1 MTVVLPIY
9 YIQEFKT
16 KANKTHLVGMNLY
29 RNAHHFLQNAMKKHF
44 QELVLEQLPPVE
56 RQLKQFTVNYK
67 IYYKSPVCDG
77 SNIVALIEKFYLDA
91 IKTHGLISDDNV
103 NYHVGSTWSVAGKDT
118 INPRVEVTITEI
130 AIKEIK

>member
-44 QELVLEQLPPVE
+44 QELVLEQLPSVE
-56 RQLKQFTVNYK
+56 QQLKQFTVDYK
-67 IYYKSPVCDG
+67 VYYKSHVCDG

-103 NYHVGSTWSVAGKDT
+103 NYHLGSTWSVAGQDKE
-118 INPRVEVTITEI
+118 NPRIEI

>member
-1 MTVVLPIY
+1 MTIVLPIY
-9 YIQEFKT
+9 YTQTFKT
-16 KANKTHLVGMNLY
+16 KSDKVWLVGANAF
-29 RNAHHFLQNAMKKHF
+29 RNWHYHLKNKVKQHF

-56 RQLKQFTVNYK
+56 QQLKQFTVNYK
-67 IYYKSPVCDG
+67 VYYKSPVCDG

-103 NYHVGSTWSVAGKDT
+103 NYHVGSTWSVAGQDKE
-118 INPRVEVTITEI
+118 NPRIEI

>member
-44 QELVLEQLPPVE
+44 QELVLEQLPSVE
-56 RQLKQFTVNYK
+56 QKLKQFTVNYK
-67 IYYKSPVCDG
+67 VYYKSPVCDG

-103 NYHVGSTWSVAGKDT
+103 NYHLGSTWSVAGQDKE
-118 INPRVEVTITEI
+118 NPRVEI

>member
-1 MTVVLPIY
+1 MTIVLPIY
-9 YIQEFKT
+9 YTQELKM
-16 KANKTHLVGMNLY
+16 KANKTSLVGMNLY
-29 RNAHHFLQNAMKKHF
+29 RNAHYFLQNAMKKHF

-56 RQLKQFTVNYK
+56 QQLKQFTVDYK

-103 NYHVGSTWSVAGKDT
+103 NYHVGSTWSVAGKDA
-118 INPRVEVTITEI
+118 INPRVVVTITEI

>member
-1 MTVVLPIY
+1 MTIVLPIY

-44 QELVLEQLPPVE
+44 QELVLEQLPSVE
-56 RQLKQFTVNYK
+56 QQLKQFTVNYK
-67 IYYKSPVCDG
+67 VYYKSPVCDG

-103 NYHVGSTWSVAGKDT
+103 NYHLGSTWSVAGQDKE
-118 INPRVEVTITEI
+118 NPRVEI

>member
-1 MTVVLPIY
+1 MTIVLPIY

-44 QELVLEQLPPVE
+44 QELVLEQLPSVE
-56 RQLKQFTVNYK
+56 QQLKQFTVNYK
-67 IYYKSPVCDG
+67 VYYKSPVCDG

-103 NYHVGSTWSVAGKDT
+103 NYHLGSTWSVAGQDKD
-118 INPRVEVTITEI
+118 NPRIEI

>member
-44 QELVLEQLPPVE
+44 QELVLEQLPSVE
-56 RQLKQFTVNYK
+56 QQLKQFTVDYK
-67 IYYKSPVCDG
+67 VYYKSPVCDG

-103 NYHVGSTWSVAGKDT
+103 NYHVGSTWSVAGQDKE
-118 INPRVEVTITEI
+118 NPRIEI
-130 AIKEIK
+130 VIKEIK

>member
-1 MTVVLPIY
+1 MTIVLPIY

-44 QELVLEQLPPVE
+44 QELVLEQLPSVE
-56 RQLKQFTVNYK
+56 QQLKQFTVNYK
-67 IYYKSPVCDG
+67 VYYKSPVCDG

-103 NYHVGSTWSVAGKDT
+103 NYHVGSAWSVAGKDA
-118 INPRVEVTITEI
+118 INPRVEI

>member
-1 MTVVLPIY
+1 MTIVLPIY
-9 YIQEFKT
+9 YTQEFKT

-56 RQLKQFTVNYK
+56 QQLKQFTVNYK
-67 IYYKSPVCDG
+67 VYYKSPVCDG

-103 NYHVGSTWSVAGKDT
+103 NYHVGSTWSVAGQDKE
-118 INPRVEVTITEI
+118 NPRVEI

>member
-44 QELVLEQLPPVE
+44 QELVLEQLPSVE
-56 RQLKQFTVNYK
+56 QQLKQFTVDYK
-67 IYYKSPVCDG
+67 VYYKSPVCDG

-103 NYHVGSTWSVAGKDT
+103 NYHVGSTWAVLGQDKL
-118 INPRVEVTITEI
+118 NPRVEIT
-130 AIKEIK
+130 IKEIK

>member
-1 MTVVLPIY
+1 MPVVLPIY

-29 RNAHHFLQNAMKKHF
+29 RNAHHFLQNAMKKYF

-56 RQLKQFTVNYK
+56 QQLKQFTVNYK
-67 IYYKSPVCDG
+67 VYYKSPVCDG

-103 NYHVGSTWSVAGKDT
+103 NYHVGSTWEVAGKDA
-118 INPRVEVTITEI
+118 INPRVEI

>member
-56 RQLKQFTVNYK
+56 QQLKQFTVNYK
-67 IYYKSPVCDG
+67 VYYKSSVCDG

-103 NYHVGSTWSVAGKDT
+103 NYHVGSTWT
-118 INPRVEVTITEI
+118 IIKQDKENPRIEI

>member
-1 MTVVLPIY
+1 MPVVLPIY

-44 QELVLEQLPPVE
+44 QELVLEQLPSVE
-56 RQLKQFTVNYK
+56 QQLKQFTVDYK
-67 IYYKSPVCDG
+67 VYYKSPVCDG

-103 NYHVGSTWSVAGKDT
+103 NYHVGSTWVVLGQDKL
-118 INPRVEVTITEI
+118 NPRVEI

>member
-1 MTVVLPIY
+1 MTLVLPIY

-44 QELVLEQLPPVE
+44 QELVLEQLPSVE
-56 RQLKQFTVNYK
+56 QQLKQFTVDYK
-67 IYYKSPVCDG
+67 VYYKSPVCDG

-103 NYHVGSTWSVAGKDT
+103 NYHVGSTWVVLGQDKE
-118 INPRVEVTITEI
+118 NPRIEI

>member
-1 MTVVLPIY
+1 MPVVLPIY

-44 QELVLEQLPPVE
+44 QELVLEQLPSVE
-56 RQLKQFTVNYK
+56 QQLKQFTVDYK
-67 IYYKSPVCDG
+67 VYYKSPVCDG

-103 NYHVGSTWSVAGKDT
+103 NYHLGSTWSVAGQDKE
-118 INPRVEVTITEI
+118 NPRIEI

>member
-9 YIQEFKT
+9 YIQEFKV

-44 QELVLEQLPPVE
+44 QELVLEQLPSVE
-56 RQLKQFTVNYK
+56 QQLKQFTVNYK
-67 IYYKSPVCDG
+67 VYYKSPVCDG

-103 NYHVGSTWSVAGKDT
+103 NYHVGSTWSVAGKDA
-118 INPRVEVTITEI
+118 INPRVEI